1 MMFFYTIN
9 YMILFLP
16 QASKMY
22 NMSLDLQSLI
32 SCTMNLWT
40 SNQNKRFLRV
50 WLLPAASLLC
60 RRQQQ
65 ETWGTFGRRAG
76 RGQAKKKAIRK
87 KTTPARREKR
97 GRPLHR
103 SRYKG
108 EVALCRA
115 PFLPQFAASNTLPL
129 SGFRTPV
136 SSHPLL
142 FSHPSDLAA
151 TARLVLVRLI
161 RRLLWSPAAGDAGPG
176 ASSLAH
182 TGSVHIHCH
191 RHRALK

>member
-76 RGQAKKKAIRK
+76 RGQAKKKSHPEENDPCTPRK
-87 KTTPARREKR
+87 ARETPTSFAVQRR
-97 GRPLHR
+97 G
-103 SRYKG
+103 
-108 EVALCRA
+108 C
-115 PFLPQFAASNTLPL
+115 PL
-129 SGFRTPV
+129 SR
-136 SSHPLL
+136 SL
-142 FSHPSDLAA
+142 PSP
-151 TARLVLVRLI
+151 I
-161 RRLLWSPAAGDAGPG
+161 RRLQHPPPLWFPN
-176 ASSLAH
+176 SSLLP
-182 TGSVHIHCH
+182 SSP
-191 RHRALK
+191 LLSP

>member
-1 MMFFYTIN
+1 
-9 YMILFLP
+9 MILFLP

-40 SNQNKRFLRV
+40 SNQNKRFLCV
-50 WLLPAASLLC
+50 WLLPAASLLY

-65 ETWGTFGRRAG
+65 ETWGAFGRRAG
-76 RGQAKKKAIRK
+76 RGQAKKKPSERK
-87 KTTPARREKR
+87 
-97 GRPLHR
+97 RPLHAEKSAGDPCIVR
-103 SRYKG
+103 GIKARLAS
-108 EVALCRA
+108 VAL
-115 PFLPQFAASNTLPL
+115 PSFPNSPPPIPPL
-129 SGFRTPV
+129 HPLCFPICTPV

-161 RRLLWSPAAGDAGPG
+161 RRLLWSPAEGDAGPG

-182 TGSVHIHCH
+182 TGSVRIHRH